1 MDKMIM
7 DKMIIDLNVFS
18 SFMEDIIVSNMN
30 GTIVVTIKRSA
41 AEDVDT
47 PKSLRSH
54 HSQRS
59 SDVVSARV
67 QYFAAVLEQATW
79 VCFLLRQEFREE
91 PRKKQ

>member
-7 DKMIIDLNVFS
+7 DKMTIDLDMFS
-18 SFMEDIIVSNMN
+18 LFMEDIIVSNMN
-30 GTIVVTIKRSA
+30 STLVVTIRGV

-59 SDVVSARV
+59 LDVVSTRAR
-67 QYFAAVLEQATW
+67 YSASILERAT
-79 VCFLLRQEFREE
+79 
-91 PRKKQ
+91 